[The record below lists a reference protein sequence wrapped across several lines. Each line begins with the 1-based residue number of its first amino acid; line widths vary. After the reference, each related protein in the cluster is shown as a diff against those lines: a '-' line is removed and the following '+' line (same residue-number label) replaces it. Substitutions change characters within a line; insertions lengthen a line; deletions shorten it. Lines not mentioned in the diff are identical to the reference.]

1 MVEPTNI
8 QKRILSVAASVTSL
22 RANWM
27 SFHNDQAYS
36 LEFRLYERYL
46 TVYVY
51 VNLYIPTADAYVQ
64 SKLSVMQKKFCL
76 FKHWSFD
83 GESAQ

>member
-1 MVEPTNI
+1 
-8 QKRILSVAASVTSL
+8 
-22 RANWM
+22 M

-64 SKLSVMQKKFCL
+64 SKLSVMQKKFYL
-76 FKHWSFD
+76 FKHWSLCLRSNRRLKQFEELNLCRND
-83 GESAQ
+83 FM